1 MKNNIH
7 HGVYLKLHQV
17 NDKDIIERLDNQSNK
32 QGYIKRLIRED
43 TAFEHFCNEAFKE
56 VENGNEQEGKT

>member
-1 MKNNIH
+1 MKNNTH
-7 HGVYLKLHQV
+7 HGVYLKFHQV
-17 NDKDIIERLDNQSNK
+17 NDKDIIERLDEQANK

-56 VENGNEQEGKT
+56 VENGNKQEGKT

>member
-17 NDKDIIERLDNQSNK
+17 NDKDIIDRLDKQSNK

-56 VENGNEQEGKT
+56 VKNVNEQE